1 MRMVG
6 RSYPYAP
13 PLENVMKAYSDVP
26 PDEHH
31 ELNGED
37 IYFFLN
43 ETPDHTLT
51 GLFKTSVSSNGRL
64 QRRRDAHCQSALSH
78 STQSR

>member
-1 MRMVG
+1 MEEFKETVMRLVG

-37 IYFFLN
+37 IWAEIYFFLN

-51 GLFKTSVSSNGRL
+51 GLFNHIE
-64 QRRRDAHCQSALSH
+64 DFF
-78 STQSR
+78 